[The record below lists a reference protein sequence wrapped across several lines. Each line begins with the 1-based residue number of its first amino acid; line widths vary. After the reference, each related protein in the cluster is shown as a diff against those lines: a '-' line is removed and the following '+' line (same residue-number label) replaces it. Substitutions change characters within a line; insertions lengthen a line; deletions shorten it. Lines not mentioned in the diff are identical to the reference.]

1 MAVSP
6 YDNRLGADE
15 LDVRI
20 TDLLVASADSSDALI
35 DGSVQETLK
44 LLRERLQMDVLFV
57 SEFVDGKRVFRFVDS
72 AQVDMPLKTGGA
84 GPLDKSYCQ
93 LVSTGKLPESIADL
107 SALAASRPELPS
119 LPFRIGE
126 HLSTPVVLKDG
137 RIYGSL
143 CCFSKS
149 PNLHGRQRDLT
160 QLKQCAQLV
169 ARMIDAGSS
178 GSRRPMPDSVPD
190 WSLSPVES
198 KDVWK
203 L

>member
-72 AQVDMPLKTGGA
+72 AQADSPLKTGGS

-93 LVSTGKLPESIADL
+93 LVSAGKLPESIADL

-137 RIYGSL
+137 RVYGSL

-169 ARMIDAGSS
+169 ARMIDGGGGNS
-178 GSRRPMPDSVPD
+178 RPMPESVPD
-190 WSLSPVES
+190 WSLSPVDAGR
-198 KDVWK
+198 DVWK

>member
-57 SEFVDGKRVFRFVDS
+57 SEFVDGQRVFRFVDS
-72 AQVDMPLKTGGA
+72 AQPDGPIKTGGS

-93 LVSTGKLPESIADL
+93 LVSTGKLPEAIPDL
-107 SALAASRPELPS
+107 SALAAARPELPALS
-119 LPFRIGE
+119 FKIGE
-126 HLSTPVVLKDG
+126 HLSTPVVMKDG
-137 RIYGSL
+137 RVYGTL

-149 PNLHGRQRDLT
+149 PNLQRRQRDLT

-169 ARMIDAGSS
+169 ARMVES
-178 GSRRPMPDSVPD
+178 GNNSRPMPDTVPD
-190 WSLSPVES
+190 WSLSPVETGR
-198 KDVWK
+198 DVWK